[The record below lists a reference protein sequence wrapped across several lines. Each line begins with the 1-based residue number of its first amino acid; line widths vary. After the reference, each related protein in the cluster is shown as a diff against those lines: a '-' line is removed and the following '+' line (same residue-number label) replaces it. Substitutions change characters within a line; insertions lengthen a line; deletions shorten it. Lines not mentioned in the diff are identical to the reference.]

1 MYMYFEFIINN
12 YHLSS
17 IVYVP
22 LKPWV
27 PAYCRAVLEQ
37 VQITSSYD
45 SVNHV
50 SVL

>member
-1 MYMYFEFIINN
+1 MYVHVYVFTVN
-12 YHLSS
+12 YLLS

-22 LKPWV
+22 LKPWI
-27 PAYCRAVLEQ
+27 PTYCRAVLEQ